1 MILYLTPTSD
11 GMHYVYTQGC
21 DGPSKFFSYQDVH
34 YTVTFATKCGIKLV
48 HGSHFV
54 MIAQKTILC
63 LCNTA
68 CAVASKDTIYAKE
81 FSS

>member
-1 MILYLTPTSD
+1 M
-11 GMHYVYTQGC
+11 YTHKGVT
-21 DGPSKFFSYQDVH
+21 GPQFFSYQDVH

-68 CAVASKDTIYAKE
+68 CAVASKDTIYMQRNLVVEKDLAIHRII
-81 FSS
+81 SQ